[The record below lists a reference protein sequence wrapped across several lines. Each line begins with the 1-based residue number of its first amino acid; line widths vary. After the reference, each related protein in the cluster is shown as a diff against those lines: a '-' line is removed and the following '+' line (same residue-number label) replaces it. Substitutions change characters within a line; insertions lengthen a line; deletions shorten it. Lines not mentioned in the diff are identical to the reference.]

1 MRRVVVTGLGA
12 VSPVGLDVA
21 STWNSLISGR
31 HGIAKITRFDTEGF
45 KATLAA
51 EVKDFD
57 PTLYM
62 DKSEVRRSDLFT
74 QFALAAAVQAVND
87 SGIEGTIAPERLG
100 VYSGSGVGGLITISN
115 EIEKLITKGPK
126 KVSPLFIPMMIA
138 NIATGTIAIRFNA
151 KGPSLPVVTA
161 CATSTNA
168 VGEAY
173 RTILH
178 GYADAIIAGG
188 SEATITPIGI
198 AGFTNCMA
206 LTTSD
211 DPDCAS
217 IPFDRRR
224 NGFLMGE
231 GAGMLI
237 LEEYERAK
245 ARGAKIYAELVGYS
259 STNDAY
265 HITAPAPDGESAALA
280 IAQTFEQAKGERAQC
295 IYINAHGT
303 STPMNDKTET
313 AAIKKALGEERARK
327 AVITSTKS
335 MTGHM
340 LGATGALEALVAV
353 LALKEGVAPPTVG
366 LKEPDPEC
374 DLDYAPGVKR
384 VAPFDLALS
393 NSLGFGGHN
402 ACLAFVRA
410 ED

>member
-12 VSPVGLDVA
+12 VTPVGLDVP
-21 STWNSLISGR
+21 STWDSLISGR
-31 HGIAKITRFDTEGF
+31 HGIARITRFDLEGF

-51 EVKDFD
+51 EVKNFD

-62 DKSEVRRSDLFT
+62 DKSEARRSDLFT
-74 QFALAAAVQAVND
+74 QFALAAAVQAVAD

-126 KVSPLFIPMMIA
+126 RVSPLFIPMMIA

-173 RTILH
+173 RAIAH

-206 LTTSD
+206 LTTSE
-211 DPDCAS
+211 DPDTAS
-217 IPFDRRR
+217 IPFDKRR

-231 GAGMLI
+231 GSGMLV

-245 ARGAKIYAELVGYS
+245 ARGAKIYAELSGYS

-280 IAQTFEQAKGERAQC
+280 IAQTIQQAHGERARC

-327 AVITSTKS
+327 AVISSTKS

-340 LGATGALEALVAV
+340 LGATGALEAIVAV

-374 DLDYAPGVKR
+374 DLDYTPGVKR
-384 VAPFDLALS
+384 EAPFDLALS

-402 ACLAFVRA
+402 ACLAFTRA

>member
-217 IPFDRRR
+217 IPFDKRR

-353 LALKEGVAPPTVG
+353 LALKEGVAPPTMG

>member
-74 QFALAAAVQAVND
+74 QFALAAAVQAVKD

>member
-74 QFALAAAVQAVND
+74 QFALAAAVQAVKD

-173 RTILH
+173 RAILH

-303 STPMNDKTET
+303 STP
-313 AAIKKALGEERARK
+313 
-327 AVITSTKS
+327 
-335 MTGHM
+335 
-340 LGATGALEALVAV
+340 
-353 LALKEGVAPPTVG
+353 
-366 LKEPDPEC
+366 
-374 DLDYAPGVKR
+374 
-384 VAPFDLALS
+384 
-393 NSLGFGGHN
+393 
-402 ACLAFVRA
+402 
-410 ED
+410 

>member
-74 QFALAAAVQAVND
+74 QFALAAAVQAVKD

-217 IPFDRRR
+217 IPFDKRR

>member
-74 QFALAAAVQAVND
+74 QFALAAAVQAVKD

-173 RTILH
+173 RAILH

-217 IPFDRRR
+217 IPFDKKR

>member
-74 QFALAAAVQAVND
+74 QFALAAAVQAVKD

-173 RTILH
+173 RAILH

-217 IPFDRRR
+217 IPFDKRR

-231 GAGMLI
+231 GAGILI

>member
-74 QFALAAAVQAVND
+74 QFALAAAVQAVKD

-173 RTILH
+173 RAILH

-217 IPFDRRR
+217 IPFDKRR

-353 LALKEGVAPPTVG
+353 LALKEGIAPPTVG

>member
-74 QFALAAAVQAVND
+74 QFALAAAVQAVKD

-173 RTILH
+173 RAILH

-217 IPFDRRR
+217 IPFDKRR

>member
-173 RTILH
+173 RAILH

-217 IPFDRRR
+217 IPFDKRR